1 MRKELQNLLELL
13 STEEYH
19 TAEELSEHL
28 GISQKTVRTRL
39 RELSDEGKA
48 YGAKAFTVKEDGNI
62 EEVENVG

>member
-28 GISQKTVRTRL
+28 GISQ
-39 RELSDEGKA
+39 
-48 YGAKAFTVKEDGNI
+48 
-62 EEVENVG
+62 ENG

>member
-28 GISQKTVRTRL
+28 GISQ
-39 RELSDEGKA
+39 ENGKDPA
-48 YGAKAFTVKEDGNI
+48 QGAER
-62 EEVENVG
+62 